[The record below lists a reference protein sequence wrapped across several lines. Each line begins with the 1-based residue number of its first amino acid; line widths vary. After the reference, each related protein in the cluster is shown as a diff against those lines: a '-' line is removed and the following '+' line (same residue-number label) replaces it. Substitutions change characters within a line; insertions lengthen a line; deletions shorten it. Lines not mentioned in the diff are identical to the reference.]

1 MTELNPC
8 QSKNALGT
16 VTQAREDFIQDYCN
30 RGKELNSI
38 PLKHKVGG
46 CLTAGEPIEN
56 YWMKLGWLVS
66 EMCGEH

>member
-46 CLTAGEPIEN
+46 GVSL
-56 YWMKLGWLVS
+56 LVNQ
-66 EMCGEH
+66 